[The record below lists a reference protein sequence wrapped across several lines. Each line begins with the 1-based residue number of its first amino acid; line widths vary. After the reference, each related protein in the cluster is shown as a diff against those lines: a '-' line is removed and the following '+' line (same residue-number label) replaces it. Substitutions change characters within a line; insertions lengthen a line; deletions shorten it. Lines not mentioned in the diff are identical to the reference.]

1 MINNDIDIKALNVNL
16 DLRRSIM
23 HRLMALD
30 RANIKSNMTPDAAGN
45 IILTHHFTSYVN
57 SGIKH
62 SGAVTSMST
71 LKMENACN
79 SACRNKQQETT
90 KIKKRSEDTK
100 KQKHKPPP
108 PRPRPPHT
116 PPPKTPLSLPSE
128 TPAIQREHF
137 SIYST
142 LENNPPQC

>member
-79 SACRNKQQETT
+79 SAFRNAG
-90 KIKKRSEDTK
+90 
-100 KQKHKPPP
+100 H
-108 PRPRPPHT
+108 
-116 PPPKTPLSLPSE
+116 
-128 TPAIQREHF
+128 
-137 SIYST
+137 ST
-142 LENNPPQC
+142 RALLNILNT

>member
-128 TPAIQREHF
+128 TRAIQREHF